1 MVAVD
6 ETAERKLSAKVS
18 RPILSCKHGSWDT
31 WNVLMKNYINVH
43 DGWNEIVFENRLK
56 DVAKKRLP
64 SKPRKPS
71 GSGQPAQPANSRW
84 WVLDNPADPDAVPSL
99 YTGKELLAAVGK
111 KALPFDG
118 IFVAKLDDPS
128 GQLDEFTAAE
138 YVDIQ
143 EAIAALLALGVHA
156 LGQTPPT
163 PTDVTEMSDDDALRL
178 LLAVLALVA
187 LLALPLCAPTRA
199 NR

>member
-1 MVAVD
+1 MPAVD

-71 GSGQPAQPANSRW
+71 GSGQP
-84 WVLDNPADPDAVPSL
+84 SL
-99 YTGKELLAAVGK
+99 YTGKELLADQAARRRRIGGGGGGGDKSRRSLDLRITCNGK
-111 KALPFDG
+111 TGVVITVFYS
-118 IFVAKLDDPS
+118 V
-128 GQLDEFTAAE
+128 FTA
-138 YVDIQ
+138 
-143 EAIAALLALGVHA
+143 L
-156 LGQTPPT
+156 
-163 PTDVTEMSDDDALRL
+163 
-178 LLAVLALVA
+178 
-187 LLALPLCAPTRA
+187 
-199 NR
+199 

>member
-1 MVAVD
+1 M
-6 ETAERKLSAKVS
+6 
-18 RPILSCKHGSWDT
+18 
-31 WNVLMKNYINVH
+31 MKNYINVH

-111 KALPFDG
+111 KALPWRC
-118 IFVAKLDDPS
+118 
-128 GQLDEFTAAE
+128 AAAS
-138 YVDIQ
+138 I
-143 EAIAALLALGVHA
+143 L
-156 LGQTPPT
+156 
-163 PTDVTEMSDDDALRL
+163 
-178 LLAVLALVA
+178 
-187 LLALPLCAPTRA
+187 
-199 NR
+199 